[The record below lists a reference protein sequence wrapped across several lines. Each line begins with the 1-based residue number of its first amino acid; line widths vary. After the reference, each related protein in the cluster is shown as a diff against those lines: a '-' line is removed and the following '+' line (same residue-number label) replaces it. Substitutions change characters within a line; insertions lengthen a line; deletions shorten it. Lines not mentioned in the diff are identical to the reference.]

1 MAFSSLLT
9 LTGVWLAV
17 CIAPGPDVVQV
28 MRVASRSVRAGLWC
42 TAGITVGI
50 AVWLTA
56 SLAGMSA
63 LIAARPGLLG
73 LLQLF
78 GGLFLAWIGL
88 QSIRSG
94 VRERRA
100 PSHIVSTE
108 GSAPVPVAEVEMPVL
123 TAGSSFRLG
132 LYTNLS
138 NPKALV
144 FFGAV
149 FAQFIRPEMSI
160 AWTFA
165 VGIWLLA
172 LSTAWFVIVTFI
184 VRGFSTWL
192 AKYSPLI
199 DVLAG
204 VIFIILG
211 AVMVYEG
218 IVHLL

>member
-1 MAFSSLLT
+1 MAFASLLT

-63 LIAARPGLLG
+63 LIAAHPGLLG

-78 GGLFLAWIGL
+78 GGLFLAWMGT
-88 QSIRSG
+88 QSVRSG
-94 VRERRA
+94 VRARRA
-100 PSHIVSTE
+100 PSHIVATE
-108 GSAPVPVAEVEMPVL
+108 DSPAAPVADTEMP
-123 TAGSSFRLG
+123 AHAFRLG

-172 LSTAWFVIVTFI
+172 LSTAWFVVVTFI

>member
-1 MAFSSLLT
+1 MAFASLLT

-17 CIAPGPDVVQV
+17 CIAPGPDIVQV

-42 TAGITVGI
+42 TAGITAGI

-63 LIAARPGLLG
+63 FIAAHPGLLG
-73 LLQLF
+73 VLQLF
-78 GGLFLAWIGL
+78 GGLFLAWMGT
-88 QSIRSG
+88 QSVRSG
-94 VRERRA
+94 VRARRA
-100 PSHIVSTE
+100 PSHIVATE
-108 GSAPVPVAEVEMPVL
+108 DSPAAPVADTEMP
-123 TAGSSFRLG
+123 AHAFRLG

-172 LSTAWFVIVTFI
+172 LSTAWFVVVTFI

>member
-1 MAFSSLLT
+1 MAFASLLT

-42 TAGITVGI
+42 TAGITAGI

-63 LIAARPGLLG
+63 LIATHPGLLG
-73 LLQLF
+73 VLQLF
-78 GGLFLAWIGL
+78 GGLFLAWMGM
-88 QSIRSG
+88 QSVRSG
-94 VRERRA
+94 VRARRA
-100 PSHIVSTE
+100 PSHIVATE
-108 GSAPVPVAEVEMPVL
+108 DSPAAPVAEAEMP
-123 TAGSSFRLG
+123 AHAFRLG

-199 DVLAG
+199 DVIAG

-218 IVHLL
+218 IIQLL

>member
-1 MAFSSLLT
+1 MAFASLLT

-17 CIAPGPDVVQV
+17 CIAPGPDIVQV

-42 TAGITVGI
+42 TAGITAGI

-63 LIAARPGLLG
+63 LIAAHPGLLG
-73 LLQLF
+73 VLQLL
-78 GGLFLAWIGL
+78 GGIFLAWMGI
-88 QSIRSG
+88 QSVRSG
-94 VRERRA
+94 VRARRA
-100 PSHIVSTE
+100 PSHIVATE
-108 GSAPVPVAEVEMPVL
+108 DALAVPVADTEMP
-123 TAGSSFRLG
+123 AHAFRLG

-172 LSTAWFVIVTFI
+172 LSTAWFVVVTFI
-184 VRGFSTWL
+184 VRGFSNWL

>member
-1 MAFSSLLT
+1 MAFASLLT

-78 GGLFLAWIGL
+78 GGLFLAWMGT
-88 QSIRSG
+88 QSVRSG
-94 VRERRA
+94 VRARRA
-100 PSHIVSTE
+100 PSHIVATE
-108 GSAPVPVAEVEMPVL
+108 DSPAAPVADTEMP
-123 TAGSSFRLG
+123 AHAFRLG
-132 LYTNLS
+132 LYTDLS

-172 LSTAWFVIVTFI
+172 LSTAWFVVVTFI

>member
-1 MAFSSLLT
+1 MAFASLLT

-63 LIAARPGLLG
+63 LIAAHPGLLG

-78 GGLFLAWIGL
+78 GGLFLAWMGT
-88 QSIRSG
+88 QSLRSG
-94 VRERRA
+94 VRARRA
-100 PSHIVSTE
+100 PSHIVATE
-108 GSAPVPVAEVEMPVL
+108 DSPAAPVADTEMP
-123 TAGSSFRLG
+123 AHAFRLG

-172 LSTAWFVIVTFI
+172 LSTAWFVVVTFI

>member
-1 MAFSSLLT
+1 MAFASLLT

-17 CIAPGPDVVQV
+17 CIAPGPDIVQV

-42 TAGITVGI
+42 TAGITAGI

-63 LIAARPGLLG
+63 LIAAHPGLLG

-78 GGLFLAWIGL
+78 GGLFLAWMGI
-88 QSIRSG
+88 QSVRSG
-94 VRERRA
+94 VRARRA
-100 PSHIVSTE
+100 PSHIVATVDSPA
-108 GSAPVPVAEVEMPVL
+108 APVADTEMP
-123 TAGSSFRLG
+123 AHAFRLG

-172 LSTAWFVIVTFI
+172 LSTAWFVVVTFI
-184 VRGFSTWL
+184 VRGFSNWL

>member
-78 GGLFLAWIGL
+78 GGLFLAWMGT
-88 QSIRSG
+88 QSVRSG
-94 VRERRA
+94 VRARRA
-100 PSHIVSTE
+100 PSHIVATE
-108 GSAPVPVAEVEMPVL
+108 DSPAAPVADTEMP
-123 TAGSSFRLG
+123 AHAFRLG

-172 LSTAWFVIVTFI
+172 LSTAWFVVVTFI
-184 VRGFSTWL
+184 VRGVSNWL
-192 AKYSPLI
+192 AKYSQLI

>member
-1 MAFSSLLT
+1 MAFASLLT

-17 CIAPGPDVVQV
+17 CIAPGPDIVQV

-42 TAGITVGI
+42 TAGITAGI

-63 LIAARPGLLG
+63 LIAAHPGLLG

-78 GGLFLAWIGL
+78 GGLFLAWMGT
-88 QSIRSG
+88 QSVRSG
-94 VRERRA
+94 VRARRA
-100 PSHIVSTE
+100 PSYIVATE
-108 GSAPVPVAEVEMPVL
+108 DSPAAPVADTEMP
-123 TAGSSFRLG
+123 AHAFRLG

-172 LSTAWFVIVTFI
+172 LSTAWFVVVTFI
-184 VRGFSTWL
+184 VRGFSNWL

>member
-1 MAFSSLLT
+1 MAFASLLT

-17 CIAPGPDVVQV
+17 CIAPGPDIVQV

-42 TAGITVGI
+42 TAGITAGI

-63 LIAARPGLLG
+63 LIAAHPGLLG
-73 LLQLF
+73 VLQLL
-78 GGLFLAWIGL
+78 GGIFLAWMGI
-88 QSIRSG
+88 QSVRSG
-94 VRERRA
+94 VRARRA
-100 PSHIVSTE
+100 PSHIVATE
-108 GSAPVPVAEVEMPVL
+108 DSPAVRVADTEMP
-123 TAGSSFRLG
+123 AHAFRLG

-172 LSTAWFVIVTFI
+172 LSTAWFVVVTFI

>member
-1 MAFSSLLT
+1 MAFASLLT

-17 CIAPGPDVVQV
+17 CIAPGPDIVQV

-63 LIAARPGLLG
+63 LIAAHPGLLG

-78 GGLFLAWIGL
+78 GGLFLAWMGT
-88 QSIRSG
+88 QSVRSG
-94 VRERRA
+94 VRARRA
-100 PSHIVSTE
+100 PSHIVATE
-108 GSAPVPVAEVEMPVL
+108 DSPAAPVADTEMP
-123 TAGSSFRLG
+123 AHAFRLG

-172 LSTAWFVIVTFI
+172 LSTAWFLVVTFI

>member
-1 MAFSSLLT
+1 MAFASLLT

-17 CIAPGPDVVQV
+17 CIAPGPDIVQV

-42 TAGITVGI
+42 TAGITAGI

-63 LIAARPGLLG
+63 LIAAHPGLLG

-78 GGLFLAWIGL
+78 GGLFLAWMGT
-88 QSIRSG
+88 QSVRSG
-94 VRERRA
+94 VRARRA
-100 PSHIVSTE
+100 RSHIVATE
-108 GSAPVPVAEVEMPVL
+108 DSPAAPVADTEMP
-123 TAGSSFRLG
+123 AHAFRLG

-172 LSTAWFVIVTFI
+172 LSTAWFVVVTFI
-184 VRGFSTWL
+184 VRGFSNWL

>member
-1 MAFSSLLT
+1 MAFASLLT

-78 GGLFLAWIGL
+78 GGLFLAWMGT
-88 QSIRSG
+88 QSVRSG
-94 VRERRA
+94 VRARRA
-100 PSHIVSTE
+100 PSHIVATE
-108 GSAPVPVAEVEMPVL
+108 DSPAAPVADTEMP
-123 TAGSSFRLG
+123 AHAFRLG

-172 LSTAWFVIVTFI
+172 LSTAWFVVVTFI

>member
-1 MAFSSLLT
+1 MAFASLLT

-17 CIAPGPDVVQV
+17 CIAPGPDIVQV

-42 TAGITVGI
+42 TAGITAGI

-63 LIAARPGLLG
+63 LIAAHPGLLG

-78 GGLFLAWIGL
+78 GGLFLAWMGT
-88 QSIRSG
+88 QSVRSG
-94 VRERRA
+94 VRARRA
-100 PSHIVSTE
+100 ASHIVATE
-108 GSAPVPVAEVEMPVL
+108 DSPAAPVADTEMP
-123 TAGSSFRLG
+123 AHAFRLG

-172 LSTAWFVIVTFI
+172 LSTAWFVVVTFI
-184 VRGFSTWL
+184 VRGFSNWL

>member
-1 MAFSSLLT
+1 MAFASLLT

-17 CIAPGPDVVQV
+17 CIAPGPDIVQV

-42 TAGITVGI
+42 TAGITAGI

-63 LIAARPGLLG
+63 LIAAHPGLLG

-78 GGLFLAWIGL
+78 GGLFLAWMGT
-88 QSIRSG
+88 QSVRSG
-94 VRERRA
+94 VRARRA
-100 PSHIVSTE
+100 TSHIVATE
-108 GSAPVPVAEVEMPVL
+108 DSPAAPVADTEMP
-123 TAGSSFRLG
+123 AHAFRLG

-172 LSTAWFVIVTFI
+172 LSTAWFVVVTFI

>member
-1 MAFSSLLT
+1 MAFASLLT

-42 TAGITVGI
+42 TAGITAGI

-63 LIAARPGLLG
+63 LIAAHPGLLG

-78 GGLFLAWIGL
+78 GGLFLAWMGT
-88 QSIRSG
+88 QSVRSG
-94 VRERRA
+94 VRARRA
-100 PSHIVSTE
+100 PSHIVATE
-108 GSAPVPVAEVEMPVL
+108 DALAVPVADTEMP
-123 TAGSSFRLG
+123 AHAFRLG

-172 LSTAWFVIVTFI
+172 LSTAWFVVVTFI

>member
-1 MAFSSLLT
+1 MAFASLLT

-78 GGLFLAWIGL
+78 GGLFLAWMGT
-88 QSIRSG
+88 QSVHSG
-94 VRERRA
+94 VRARRA
-100 PSHIVSTE
+100 PSHIVATE
-108 GSAPVPVAEVEMPVL
+108 DSPAAPVADTEMP
-123 TAGSSFRLG
+123 AHAFRLG

-172 LSTAWFVIVTFI
+172 LSTAWFVVVTFI

>member
-1 MAFSSLLT
+1 MAFASLLT

-17 CIAPGPDVVQV
+17 CIAPGPDIVQV

-42 TAGITVGI
+42 TAGITAGI

-63 LIAARPGLLG
+63 LIAAHPGLLG

-78 GGLFLAWIGL
+78 GGLFLAWMGT
-88 QSIRSG
+88 QSVHSG
-94 VRERRA
+94 VRARRA
-100 PSHIVSTE
+100 PSHIVATE
-108 GSAPVPVAEVEMPVL
+108 DSPAAPDADTEMP
-123 TAGSSFRLG
+123 AHAFRLG
-132 LYTNLS
+132 LYTDLS

-172 LSTAWFVIVTFI
+172 LSTAWFVVVTFI

>member
-63 LIAARPGLLG
+63 LIAAHPGLLG

-78 GGLFLAWIGL
+78 GGLFLAWMGT
-88 QSIRSG
+88 QSVRSG
-94 VRERRA
+94 VRARRA
-100 PSHIVSTE
+100 PSHIVATE
-108 GSAPVPVAEVEMPVL
+108 DSPAAPVADTEMP
-123 TAGSSFRLG
+123 AHAFRLG

-172 LSTAWFVIVTFI
+172 LSTAWFVVVTFI
-184 VRGFSTWL
+184 VRGVSNWL
-192 AKYSPLI
+192 AKYSQLI

>member
-1 MAFSSLLT
+1 MAFASLLT

-63 LIAARPGLLG
+63 LIAAHPGLLG

-78 GGLFLAWIGL
+78 GGLFLAWMGT
-88 QSIRSG
+88 QSVRSG
-94 VRERRA
+94 VRARRA
-100 PSHIVSTE
+100 PSHIVATE
-108 GSAPVPVAEVEMPVL
+108 DSPAAPVADTEML
-123 TAGSSFRLG
+123 AHAFRLG

-172 LSTAWFVIVTFI
+172 LSTAWFVVVTFI
-184 VRGFSTWL
+184 VRGFSNWL
-192 AKYSPLI
+192 AKYSQLI

>member
-1 MAFSSLLT
+1 MAFASLLT

-17 CIAPGPDVVQV
+17 CIAPGPDIVQV

-42 TAGITVGI
+42 TAGITAGI

-63 LIAARPGLLG
+63 LIAAHPGLLG

-78 GGLFLAWIGL
+78 GGLFLAWMGT
-88 QSIRSG
+88 QSVRSG
-94 VRERRA
+94 VRARRA
-100 PSHIVSTE
+100 RSHIVATE
-108 GSAPVPVAEVEMPVL
+108 DSPAAPVADTEMP
-123 TAGSSFRLG
+123 AHAFRLG

-172 LSTAWFVIVTFI
+172 LSTAWFVVVTFI
-184 VRGFSTWL
+184 VRGVSNWL
-192 AKYSPLI
+192 AKYSQLI

>member
-1 MAFSSLLT
+1 MSFASLLT

-63 LIAARPGLLG
+63 LIAAHPGLLG
-73 LLQLF
+73 LLQLL
-78 GGLFLAWIGL
+78 GGIFLAWMGS
-88 QSIRSG
+88 QSVRSG
-94 VRERRA
+94 INARHA
-100 PSHIVSTE
+100 PARIPE
-108 GSAPVPVAEVEMPVL
+108 APPELPVL
-123 TAGSSFRLG
+123 KAGQSFRLG

-149 FAQFIRPEMSI
+149 FAQFIRPGMSI
-160 AWTFA
+160 GWTFA
-165 VGIWLLA
+165 VGILLLV

-199 DVLAG
+199 DVIAG
-204 VIFIILG
+204 AIFILLG
-211 AVMVYEG
+211 IVMVYEG
-218 IVHLL
+218 IVQLF

>member
-1 MAFSSLLT
+1 MAFASLLT

-17 CIAPGPDVVQV
+17 CIAPGPDIVQV

-42 TAGITVGI
+42 TAGITAGI

-56 SLAGMSA
+56 SLAGTSA
-63 LIAARPGLLG
+63 LIAAHPGLLG
-73 LLQLF
+73 VLQLL
-78 GGLFLAWIGL
+78 GGIFLAWMGI
-88 QSIRSG
+88 QSVRSG
-94 VRERRA
+94 VRARRA
-100 PSHIVSTE
+100 PSHIVATE
-108 GSAPVPVAEVEMPVL
+108 DALAVPVADTEMP
-123 TAGSSFRLG
+123 AHAFRLG

-172 LSTAWFVIVTFI
+172 LSTAWFVVVTFI

>member
-1 MAFSSLLT
+1 MAFASLLT

-63 LIAARPGLLG
+63 LIAAHPGLLG

-78 GGLFLAWIGL
+78 GGLFLAWMGT
-88 QSIRSG
+88 QSVRSG
-94 VRERRA
+94 VRARRA
-100 PSHIVSTE
+100 PSHIVATE
-108 GSAPVPVAEVEMPVL
+108 DSPAAPVADTEML
-123 TAGSSFRLG
+123 AHAFRLG

-172 LSTAWFVIVTFI
+172 LSTAWFVVVTFI

>member
-1 MAFSSLLT
+1 MAFASLLT

-17 CIAPGPDVVQV
+17 CIAPGPDIVQV

-42 TAGITVGI
+42 TAGITAGI

-63 LIAARPGLLG
+63 LIAAHPGLLG

-78 GGLFLAWIGL
+78 GGLFLAWMGT
-88 QSIRSG
+88 QSVRSG
-94 VRERRA
+94 VRARRA
-100 PSHIVSTE
+100 PSHIVATE
-108 GSAPVPVAEVEMPVL
+108 DSPEAPVADTEMP
-123 TAGSSFRLG
+123 AHAFRLG

-172 LSTAWFVIVTFI
+172 LSTAWFVVVTFI